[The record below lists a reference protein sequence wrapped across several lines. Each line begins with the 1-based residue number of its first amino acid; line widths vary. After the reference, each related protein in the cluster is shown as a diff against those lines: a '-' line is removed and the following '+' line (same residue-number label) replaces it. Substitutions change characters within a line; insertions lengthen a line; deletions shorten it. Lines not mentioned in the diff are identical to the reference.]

1 MKKLLSFMISAS
13 MLTASSVPVFSAG
26 TGAGSAPS
34 DWAEEYIAKAASIAI
49 TDSLKTPWTES
60 IDREQFCEI
69 TYDMIMTVSAPFSDE
84 EPQDPFDDVDNEKVT
99 VLYTLGII
107 DGKSETKFAPDE
119 YLTREEAATI
129 LDRIGTYLNLAHHEV
144 YFMFDDESE
153 ISEWAMNSVQ
163 TVCNLGVMNG
173 VGDNKFDP
181 QGAYTAEQAVTTLVR
196 LYELIPDIPE
206 EPDSIGI
213 EQAPLF
219 ADSMNALMPSD
230 KNYMFSP
237 LSIKMALMMAANGAD
252 GETQQ
257 EILDTINAS
266 DIDAYNDELKQLIE
280 NYSQSDLLKLNI
292 SNSIWINSDNTTLNF
307 SDSYKAKT
315 ADIFGA
321 EAGTVTSDTAT
332 DTINGWINEKT
343 NGKIPTIL
351 SENDTD
357 FWALLIN
364 AVYFKGRWQSEFNES
379 ATMPDT
385 FTDRNGKETETDFM
399 NMTRWLNYAETNGV
413 QIVELPYLTRESVFD
428 DDGAYVEDNILD
440 GVDASMYLM
449 MSDSEFNPENILK
462 ASELKLIFTALSV
475 PKFKIEYSAD
485 LKDMLNQLGIL
496 KAFDE
501 TAEFENMFNSGNMC
515 ITDVIHKTYI
525 DVDEK
530 GTEAAAVTS
539 VGMTGSAAPPEPIE
553 IKFNKPFTFVI
564 KDNISGEILFMGEY
578 AFTE

>member
-26 TGAGSAPS
+26 TGSGNVPS
-34 DWAEEYIAKAASIAI
+34 DWAEEYIAKAASIVI

-163 TVCNLGVMNG
+163 TVCNLGVMKG

-219 ADSMNALMPSD
+219 ADNMNALMPSD

-257 EILDTINAS
+257 EILDTINAA
-266 DIDAYNDELKQLIE
+266 DIDVYNEELKQLIE
-280 NYSQSDLLKLNI
+280 NYSQSDLLKMNI
-292 SNSIWINSDNTTLNF
+292 SNSIWINSDNTTQNF
-307 SDSYKAKT
+307 SEAYKDKT
-315 ADIFGA
+315 AEIFGA
-321 EAGTVTSDTAT
+321 TAGTVTSDTAA
-332 DTINGWINEKT
+332 DTINGWVNEKT

-462 ASELKLIFTALSV
+462 ASELKSTFTALSV

-501 TAEFENMFNSGNMC
+501 TAEFENMFNSGNMW

-539 VGMTGSAAPPEPIE
+539 VGMAGSAAPPEPIE